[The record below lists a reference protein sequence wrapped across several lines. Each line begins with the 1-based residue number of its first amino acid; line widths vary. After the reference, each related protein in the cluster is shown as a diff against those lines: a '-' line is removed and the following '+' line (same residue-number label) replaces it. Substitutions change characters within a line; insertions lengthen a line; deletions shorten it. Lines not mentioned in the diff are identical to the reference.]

1 MKRKATVWIDC
12 TPSCPKCGVPMAL
25 FDNELPFTIWYCDQH
40 QADTGCEA
48 IYLTLADVDRVLR
61 DPAAWQRIV
70 DEHKRYEERA

>member
-1 MKRKATVWIDC
+1 MNDFEIQI
-12 TPSCPKCGVPMAL
+12 TPNCPACHTPLSL
-25 FDNELPFTIWYCDQH
+25 FDNELPFGSLWYCEEHAAEGVDV
-40 QADTGCEA
+40 